1 MRCEASVS
9 LGCRDINKVMRF
21 YDDSITE
28 LYLMAK
34 RWEESWMLKWM
45 GHKNR
50 DVIPTFGWRRTP
62 SRRLSSSRLSIVN
75 GVYPW
80 KKVRETFGRVYRV
93 TLGQYCEWRNWTS
106 SVFYKVIEYERI
118 YAPNHY
124 KIYECGTQLSLW
136 KSELLYQT
144 ISAFFI
150 IIFFEDAQMY
160 IWRTNRYIIIYAREA
175 TAKITY
181 ISLLA
186 L

>member
-118 YAPNHY
+118 YMHQITIKFTNAEHSYLYGRANYCTKQYRRFLLFFLKTH
-124 KIYECGTQLSLW
+124 KCTFE
-136 KSELLYQT
+136 ELT
-144 ISAFFI
+144 DI
-150 IIFFEDAQMY
+150 
-160 IWRTNRYIIIYAREA
+160 
-175 TAKITY
+175 
-181 ISLLA
+181 
-186 L
+186 